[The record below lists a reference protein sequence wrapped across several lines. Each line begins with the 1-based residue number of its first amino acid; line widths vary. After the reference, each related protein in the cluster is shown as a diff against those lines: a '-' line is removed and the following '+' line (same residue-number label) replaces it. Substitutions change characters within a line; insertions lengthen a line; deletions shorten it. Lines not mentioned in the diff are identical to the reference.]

1 MSLIVGTP
9 MIRVEDGMKGVV
21 EMTSPPG
28 LDRYVEPRIVYY
40 DRGERRVASKLEKWE
55 TEQTPG
61 AKMRTEEML
70 LVAYAADRQLETLDK
85 HIPDQ
90 FWKPLSE
97 RRTIHEL
104 GLVNV
109 ILDYLRKRA

>member
-1 MSLIVGTP
+1 MSLVIGTP
-9 MIRVEDGMKGVV
+9 MVRVEDGMRGVV

-28 LDRYVEPRIVYY
+28 LDRYVEARIVYF

-70 LVAYAADRQLETLDK
+70 LVAYAADRQLEALDK
-85 HIPDQ
+85 HQPDRN
-90 FWKPLSE
+90 WEPIAS

-104 GLVNV
+104 GLVQH
-109 ILDYLRKRA
+109 ILDYLRQRA

>member
-1 MSLIVGTP
+1 MSLVVGTP
-9 MIRVEDGMKGVV
+9 MIRVDDGMKGIV

-28 LDRYVEPRIVYY
+28 LERYVEPRIVYY
-40 DRGERRVASKLEKWE
+40 DRGERRIASKLEKWDV
-55 TEQTPG
+55 EQVPG

-70 LVAYAADRQLETLDK
+70 LVAFAADRQLEALDK
-85 HIPDQ
+85 HQPDRNWQ
-90 FWKPLSE
+90 PLAE

>member
-1 MSLIVGTP
+1 MTLILGAP
-9 MIRVEDGMKGVV
+9 MVRVEDGMKGVV

-28 LDRYVEPRIVYY
+28 LERYVEARIVYF

-61 AKMRTEEML
+61 SKMRTEEML
-70 LVAYAADRQLETLDK
+70 LVAYAADRQLEALDK
-85 HIPDQ
+85 HQPDRN
-90 FWKPLSE
+90 WEPIAS

-104 GLVNV
+104 GLVQV